1 MGPGHALQVPSQAA
15 LLARA
20 GDRIEIAP
28 GTYADCAVWQAP
40 RLTIVAPAGDAT
52 ITGPS
57 CNDKGLFVILGSG
70 VSISGL
76 TFRGARNSEHTGAGL
91 RIFGDDVS
99 VSHSRFLDNENG
111 ILAGGSPNSVLRVS
125 DSEFR
130 GNGSC
135 AGACAHG
142 VYAGRPIAALLVE
155 RCRFSDTHVGHHV
168 KSRARTTAVVGTRIE
183 DGADGTAS
191 YLIDVPNGGNV
202 LIQDNVLHKGVRSQN
217 ASTAITLGEEGV
229 TNRTDAVIVRDNVF
243 TSDLTGAVLFV
254 RNQTTTPATLAA
266 NRLRGMVTPLD
277 GPGTV
282 EP

>member
-1 MGPGHALQVPSQAA
+1 MLQVPSQAA

-20 GDRIEIAP
+20 GDRIEIAS

-40 RLTIVAPAGDAT
+40 RLTIVAPSGNAT

-57 CNDKGLFVILGSG
+57 CNDKGLFVILGNG

-76 TFRGARNSEHTGAGL
+76 TFQGARNSEHTGAGL
-91 RIFGDDVS
+91 RVFGDNVS

-111 ILAGGSPNSVLRVS
+111 ILAGGSPDSVLHVS

-130 GNGSC
+130 DNGSC

-155 RCRFSDTHVGHHV
+155 RCRFSDTRVGHHV
-168 KSRARTTAVVGTRIE
+168 KSRARTTIVVGSRIE
-183 DGADGTAS
+183 DGSDGTAS

-202 LIQDNVLHKGVRSQN
+202 LIQDNVLHKGARSQN
-217 ASTAITLGEEGV
+217 ASAAITLGEEGAI
-229 TNRTDAVIVRDNVF
+229 NRTDTVIVRDNSF
-243 TSDLTGAVLFV
+243 ASDMPAAVLFV
-254 RNQTTTPATLAA
+254 RNQTTTPATLVA
-266 NRLRGMVTPLD
+266 NRLRGAVTPLD